1 MTTASIKSEAHRL
14 VDELGDDAT
23 WEDLIYAIWVR
34 ERGGAASPARRD
46 SAGVRRGQRNQRGL
60 SLPGRISERSAS
72 FLVRTRPRMRGAPS
86 SELSSVWNSS
96 GGFRNRGES

>member
-34 ERGGAASPARRD
+34 ERIE
-46 SAGVRRGQRNQRGL
+46 RGL
-60 SLPGRISERSAS
+60 RESAEGR
-72 FLVRTRPRMRGAPS
+72 LVPHAEIVRQFG
-86 SELSSVWNSS
+86 VGS
-96 GGFRNRGES
+96 GTNLD